1 MLMVPY
7 LADDYTKHRSYADV
21 HSGSDLWENIQP
33 VDKEQAVP
41 FRQNGHMFNETRIH
55 AMNQKIL
62 GIKSVN
68 LKEGRENDK
77 KHFQTLTGRIHT
89 DTTELTTFAVTKGN
103 ENEDNPQFNSWYKP
117 VKHIP
122 KRLVNGKVKDAYFP
136 NNERHTMEH
145 WDTCIKTIEKF
156 LESGA
161 IMLMSHGFRPDLSAT
176 FVLANADC
184 PIKKT
189 RACYDGGA
197 YKTLEAYKT
206 ECKLDGLPEITKIL
220 FLLFKIGKV
229 DDSSGFHL
237 VGLNEESKPLCCF
250 EFAGRW
256 FMYNALPF
264 GERKSPS
271 TFQRVNKIV
280 VNFLRR
286 FGIIISLY
294 LDDRLI
300 AEPFRAE
307 APNPEKEQDLARNMF
322 LALIIL
328 VAAGGFINLEKSVF
342 KPSYEQEFLGM
353 HLNAKRCI
361 VSVTEEKWARF
372 QEFLRNILARGWMT
386 LHEAE
391 KLRGQAIAFLFAS
404 RNLKFFTAE
413 MTVAIKQVYA
423 KNRGKLHRL
432 FKNAKITLNE
442 HLKKEFNEWTDC
454 KLIETKRCWLHK
466 PLLGVK
472 AKSLYTDSSL
482 AQLGGALWEDQVKIG
497 K

>member
-1 MLMVPY
+1 M
-7 LADDYTKHRSYADV
+7 ADDYTKHRSYADV
-21 HSGSDLWENIQP
+21 HSGSDLWENIKP
-33 VDKEQAVP
+33 IDKEQAVP
-41 FRQNGHMFNETRIH
+41 FRQNGHMFNETRPH

-62 GIKSVN
+62 GISSVN
-68 LKEGRENDK
+68 LKEARESDR
-77 KHFQTLTGRIHT
+77 KHFEKLQDRIKS
-89 DTTELTTFAVTKGN
+89 DTTELTTFAVTEGQEKA
-103 ENEDNPQFNSWYKP
+103 DNPYFHSWYKP

-122 KRLVNGKVKDAYFP
+122 KRLVNKEVRAAFFP

-161 IMLMSHGFRPDLSAT
+161 IMLMSHGFRPELSAT

-206 ECKLDGLPEITKIL
+206 ECKLDGLPEITKII
-220 FLLFKIGKV
+220 FLGYKIGKV

-237 VGLNEESKPLCCF
+237 VGLNDESKPLCCF

-271 TFQRVNKIV
+271 TFQRVNKVV

-300 AEPFRAE
+300 AEPVNKQAANAE
-307 APNPEKEQDLARNMF
+307 EDQDLARNMF
-322 LALIIL
+322 LSLIML

-342 KPSYEQEFLGM
+342 KPAYEQEFLGM
-353 HLNAKRCI
+353 HVNARQCI
-361 VSVTEEKWARF
+361 VSVTEEKWTRF
-372 QEFLRNILARGWMT
+372 QEFLRNISSRGWMT

-391 KLRGQAIAFLFAS
+391 KLRGQAVAFLFGA

-413 MTVAIKQVYA
+413 MTEAIKIVYA

-432 FKNAKITLNE
+432 FRNARILLNK
-442 HLKKEFNEWTDC
+442 HLIKEFKEWTNC
-454 KLIETKRCWLHK
+454 QLLETKRCWIQK
-466 PLLGVK
+466 PLLGIK

-482 AQLGGALWEDQVKIG
+482 AQLGGALWEDEKKIG
-497 K
+497 KMQ